1 MADTKSILEYV
12 KNAEVLQ
19 YARRLNPEI
28 FFGLQ
33 LFRPRTV
40 SELNYQYLKEVGGTK
55 ASMMAEL
62 VAWEAAAPLAP
73 HEMLARVEG
82 ELPPI
87 KTKRR
92 FSEQEIIRIFGPR
105 STAERRE
112 AITRLYR
119 DVQSVVDGVHSR
131 LNWIIMQ
138 SLAYG
143 EVEFT
148 GGGVKLAV
156 DWGLDGSQ
164 IVEKTSTE
172 QWDDLD
178 DSNPVADIQALQK
191 VVLDATGVLPD
202 AAITS
207 NTVISYLLQNE
218 NIKKAMFGST
228 ETSRILTIDALN
240 NFFVSIGL
248 PELYSYDER
257 VKIVDPTDYKSVTT
271 ERYYP
276 ETRFTMFPR
285 GEVLGETLYGPTAE
299 GIRALALE
307 EAPGI
312 FAEVFETRD
321 PVNVFTYAVAT
332 AFMTFPGVDEIG
344 ILVPVVEE

>member
-1 MADTKSILEYV
+1 MANSIFDYV

-40 SELNYQYLKEVGGTK
+40 LELSYEYLKEVGGTK

-73 HEMLARVEG
+73 HEALAQVEG

-92 FSEQEIIRIFGPR
+92 FSEKEIINIFGPR
-105 STAERRE
+105 ATSQRTE
-112 AITRLYR
+112 AINKLYR
-119 DVQSVVDGVHSR
+119 DIVSVVDGVHSR

-138 SLAYG
+138 SLAYST
-143 EVEFT
+143 VTFT
-148 GGGVKLAV
+148 GAGVKLSV
-156 DWGLDGSQ
+156 DWGIPANQ
-164 IVEKTSTE
+164 IN
-172 QWDDLD
+172 DDLTGTTLWSDHD
-178 DSNPVADIQALQK
+178 DSDPVANIQAMQTTI
-191 VVLDATGVLPD
+191 LDATGILPD

-207 NTVISYLLQNE
+207 NTIISHLLQNE

-257 VKIVDPTDYKSVTT
+257 VKTVSSADYKTVTT
-271 ERYYP
+271 GRFYP

-312 FAEVFETRD
+312 YAQIFETID

-332 AFMTFPGVDEIG
+332 AFITFPGVDFTG
-344 ILVPVVEE
+344 IIIPLTEA

>member
-1 MADTKSILEYV
+1 MANSIFDYV

-40 SELNYQYLKEVGGTK
+40 LELSYEYLKEVGGTK

-62 VAWEAAAPLAP
+62 VPWEAAAPLAP
-73 HEMLARVEG
+73 HEALAQVEG

-92 FSEQEIIRIFGPR
+92 YSEKEIINIFGPR
-105 STAERRE
+105 ATSQRTE
-112 AITRLYR
+112 AINKLYR
-119 DVQSVVDGVHSR
+119 DIVSVVDGVHSR

-138 SLAYG
+138 SLAYST
-143 EVEFT
+143 VTFT
-148 GGGVKLAV
+148 GAGVKLSV
-156 DWGLDGSQ
+156 DWGLAA
-164 IVEKTSTE
+164 E
-172 QWDDLD
+172 QEVTLTGTDRWSDHTN
-178 DSNPVADIQALQK
+178 SNPVGDIQDLQK
-191 VVLDATGVLPD
+191 VILDATGILPD
-202 AAITS
+202 AEITS
-207 NTVISYLLQNE
+207 NTIISHLLQNE

-248 PELYSYDER
+248 PELFSYDER
-257 VKIVDPTDYKSVTT
+257 VKTVSSADYKTVTT
-271 ERYYP
+271 GRYYP

-312 FAEVFETRD
+312 FAQVFETID

-332 AFMTFPGVDEIG
+332 AFITFPGVDFTG
-344 ILVPVVEE
+344 IIVPLTEE